1 MIRIIFILTIFLNVR
16 YHNYG
21 QDTFSKL
28 FPYTDNETN
37 FTSATI
43 YDDTIYAV
51 MTLSNGDLTELYKLD
66 LKGNIIKKVEYHW
79 LKTTTTRRTGS
90 FRIIPDSNGDLLVSG
105 FYNNEH
111 GILKLNKALDSI
123 WFKSFR
129 VDNVSYLIDNSLVET
144 ENHLILQGHVQFN
157 NKPKFSVYL
166 IWLDKNGS
174 LDTTMVFD
182 VPDQTGNISFGRVK
196 KDKNDNLVLMYRRST
211 YDYDGD
217 WSLGYVGFL
226 KLNKDHKIVWQWE
239 DNKKTTAS
247 ISTDFII
254 TEDQNIIFINHAHTI
269 SIKDPLV
276 VCVDT
281 FKNVLWETKLL
292 ARSIEDKLVYS
303 IFPVD
308 KDNFLLCGTQYNIF
322 DSISSNHFQGYVSK
336 MNIKGDV
343 LWERTF
349 KRYLGADKTTPTL
362 PTRYFTGSGYFLK
375 VLSDKNKNIFLFG
388 GETQGNNFEPLVYA
402 GWLVKLDSF
411 GCIHKDRCN
420 EVNETERIDFIRFY
434 DQVSILQKKLIY
446 GSKNQNGVWQRY
458 TQSFGKDTFAFDQ
471 RYGAF
476 LFREVWYENMDTRE
490 KIKDHRRTRWWDSE
504 GRMSFA
510 TKNNPHPLH
519 LLWTFQDLY
528 DFTLEVGDHF
538 ELPDSFGMATVIAT
552 DTFYLKDGAARK
564 RITLRHDDET
574 FHQTHGDLV
583 WVEGIGNI
591 NGSFFY
597 QDDWKSGHN
606 TELLC
611 YFDRDQ
617 KRYYS
622 PNSVDCFLS
631 ATNEETKD
639 VFLFIFPNPTNHC
652 VSFISDHDM
661 SKIEISDMTGRVL
674 FSNILPD
681 GKVDVSNLTV
691 GVYLLYFYT
700 QTGRIITKKLIKL

>member
-1 MIRIIFILTIFLNVR
+1 M
-16 YHNYG
+16 
-21 QDTFSKL
+21 
-28 FPYTDNETN
+28 
-37 FTSATI
+37 
-43 YDDTIYAV
+43 
-51 MTLSNGDLTELYKLD
+51 
-66 LKGNIIKKVEYHW
+66 
-79 LKTTTTRRTGS
+79 
-90 FRIIPDSNGDLLVSG
+90 
-105 FYNNEH
+105 
-111 GILKLNKALDSI
+111 
-123 WFKSFR
+123 
-129 VDNVSYLIDNSLVET
+129 IDNSLVET
-144 ENHLILQGHVQFN
+144 ENHLILQGQVQYN

-166 IWLDKNGS
+166 IWLDKNG
-174 LDTTMVFD
+174 LPDTTMIYEI
-182 VPDQTGNISFGRVK
+182 PNQTGNISFGRVK

-226 KLNKDHKIVWQWE
+226 KINKDHKIVWQWE
-239 DNKKTTAS
+239 DNKKTNGS
-247 ISTDFII
+247 VSTDFII
-254 TEDQNIIFINHAHTI
+254 TDDQNIIFISNFQKF
-269 SIKDPLV
+269 SVKDPLI

-281 FKNVLWETKLL
+281 FKNILWETKLL

-349 KRYLGADKTTPTL
+349 KRFLGADKTTPTL

-375 VLSDKNKNIFLFG
+375 VLSDKNKYIYLFG

-434 DQVSILQKKLIY
+434 DQVSILQKKFIY

-476 LFREVWYENMDTRE
+476 LFREVWYENMDTGE
-490 KIKDHRRTRWWDSE
+490 KIKDHRRTRWWNSE

-510 TKNNPHPLH
+510 TKFDPHPLDYR
-519 LLWTFQDLY
+519 WTFQDLY
-528 DFTLEVGDHF
+528 DFTLETGDSF

-597 QDDWKSGHN
+597 QDDWKSGQT

-622 PNSVDCFLS
+622 PNSVDCLLS
-631 ATNEETKD
+631 STDDENQAFSIM
-639 VFLFIFPNPTNHC
+639 VFPNPAYQQ
-652 VSFISDHDM
+652 ISYISEQTL
-661 SKIEISDMTGRVL
+661 SKIEITDITGRLLLSQKQDSGEVE
-674 FSNILPD
+674 
-681 GKVDVSNLTV
+681 VSFLTA
-691 GVYLLYFYT
+691 GVYFLHFYT
-700 QTGRIITKKLIKL
+700 QNGQVIAKKFVKL